1 MKNCNILLVED
12 NLAHVRLIEEAFKE
26 SGGNHQI
33 INAGDGVEAISYL
46 RQEENYND
54 MPRPDLILLDLN
66 LPRKNG
72 HEVLA
77 EIKTDPDLKSIPV
90 LILTT
95 SRNEDDILASYT
107 LHANCYL
114 NKSSSLQQLFK
125 VVRKIEEFWLTE
137 AILPPA

>member
-1 MKNCNILLVED
+1 MRNCNILLVED

-26 SGGNHQI
+26 SGGPHQMT
-33 INAGDGVEAISYL
+33 NVSDGVEAIAYL
-46 RQEENYND
+46 RQERNYTSV
-54 MPRPDLILLDLN
+54 PRPDLILLDLN

-77 EIKTDPDLKSIPV
+77 EIKTDPDLKCIPV

-95 SRNEDDILASYT
+95 SKDTNDILTSYT

-114 NKSSSLQQLFK
+114 NKSSNLQQLFE
-125 VVRKIEEFWLTE
+125 VVRKIEEFWLMA
-137 AILPPA
+137 AILPST